1 MRVLYFRPTTELLL
15 RPPHAQKYRNVK
27 QLGIGVTNEI
37 RFPYR
42 KKIKCQKKNKNDLR
56 IRAEINQ

>member
-27 QLGIGVTNEI
+27 QLRIGLTNEM

-42 KKIKCQKKNKNDLR
+42 KKENV
-56 IRAEINQ
+56 